1 MKLYMSVKT
10 MLKGLKSAFILN
22 LIYFLALPLIL
33 SWFLGMVTES
43 MFQNPIKT
51 ESTPIVIYDKDNTRL
66 SNDLTKYLKNDLSY
80 ILTVKK
86 DDSKAEL
93 KLTIPKG
100 YESSLL
106 NEKSNTLNIE
116 KLGTRD
122 DIAVLLQDILDTY
135 HEKFYLNNSQK
146 ISSEDFYKLFNKN
159 SIDTSIINN
168 NVKQSS
174 YEYFALVSLG
184 FLVIIFIMNNILSN
198 YISESKGLSKILYS
212 MPITRVQFLIYDFV
226 GLWIYSFIFLLLY
239 VLFFRIL
246 GITFKGNFAILLLL
260 CALSSYF
267 MTSISTFVTS
277 FFSKKYGTV
286 IVYALLFLQTI
297 FGGIFSMIS
306 DVFTKLTSLSPT
318 YLIGELFSNYETFKT
333 IDSIGNLIFTCLIT
347 STILIALAIVKEKYK
362 WREVQ

>member
-1 MKLYMSVKT
+1 FS
-10 MLKGLKSAFILN
+10 
-22 LIYFLALPLIL
+22 
-33 SWFLGMVTES
+33 
-43 MFQNPIKT
+43 
-51 ESTPIVIYDKDNTRL
+51 
-66 SNDLTKYLKNDLSY
+66 
-80 ILTVKK
+80 
-86 DDSKAEL
+86 
-93 KLTIPKG
+93 
-100 YESSLL
+100 
-106 NEKSNTLNIE
+106 
-116 KLGTRD
+116 
-122 DIAVLLQDILDTY
+122 
-135 HEKFYLNNSQK
+135 
-146 ISSEDFYKLFNKN
+146 KLFNKN

-198 YISESKGLSKILYS
+198 YISESKGLSKRLYS

-277 FFSKKYGTV
+277 FFSKKYGTA

-306 DVFTKLTSLSPT
+306 DTFTKLTSLSPT

-333 IDSIGNLIFTCLIT
+333 IDSIGDLIFTCLII

-362 WREVQ
+362 WREV

>member
-10 MLKGLKSAFILN
+10 MLKGLKSSFILN

-122 DIAVLLQDILDTY
+122 DIAILLQDILDTY

-146 ISSEDFYKLFNKN
+146 ISSEDFSKLFNKN

-198 YISESKGLSKILYS
+198 YISESKGLSKRLYS
-212 MPITRVQFLIYDFV
+212 
-226 GLWIYSFIFLLLY
+226 
-239 VLFFRIL
+239 
-246 GITFKGNFAILLLL
+246 
-260 CALSSYF
+260 
-267 MTSISTFVTS
+267 
-277 FFSKKYGTV
+277 
-286 IVYALLFLQTI
+286 
-297 FGGIFSMIS
+297 
-306 DVFTKLTSLSPT
+306 
-318 YLIGELFSNYETFKT
+318 
-333 IDSIGNLIFTCLIT
+333 
-347 STILIALAIVKEKYK
+347 
-362 WREVQ
+362 

>member
-10 MLKGLKSAFILN
+10 MLKGLRSSFILN

-43 MFQNPIKT
+43 MFQNPIQT
-51 ESTPIVIYDKDNTRL
+51 DPTSIVIYDKDNTKL
-66 SNDLTKYLKNDLSY
+66 SNNLTTFLKDDLSSV
-80 ILTVKK
+80 LTVQKE
-86 DDSKAEL
+86 DSKADL

-100 YESSLL
+100 YENNLL
-106 NEKSNTLNIE
+106 DEKSNTINIE
-116 KLGTRD
+116 NLGTHN
-122 DIAVLLQDILDTY
+122 DITVLLQDILDTY
-135 HEKFYLNNSQK
+135 HEKIYLNNSQK
-146 ISSEDFYKLFNKN
+146 LSSEELSSLFNKS
-159 SIDTSIINN
+159 SIDTSTIKN
-168 NVKQSS
+168 NVKQDS

-198 YISESKGLSKILYS
+198 YISESKGLSKRLYS

-246 GITFKGNFAILLLL
+246 GITFKGNFAILTLL

-267 MTSISTFVTS
+267 MTSISSFVTS

-286 IVYALLFLQTI
+286 IVYTLLFLQAI
-297 FGGIFSMIS
+297 FGGIFSVVN
-306 DVFTKLTSLSPT
+306 DVFTKFTSLSPT
-318 YLIGELFSNYETFKT
+318 YLIGTLFSDYETFKT
-333 IDSIGNLIFTCLIT
+333 IDSIGNLIFTCLIA
-347 STILIALAIVKEKYK
+347 STILITLTIIKEKYK
-362 WREVQ
+362 WREV